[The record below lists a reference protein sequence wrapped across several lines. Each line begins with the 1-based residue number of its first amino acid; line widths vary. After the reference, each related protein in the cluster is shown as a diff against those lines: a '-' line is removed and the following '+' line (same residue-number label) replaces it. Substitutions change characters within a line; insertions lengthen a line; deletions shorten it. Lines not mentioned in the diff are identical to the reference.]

1 MNVCIGIHYPLR
13 DCDYD
18 ATTTNS
24 LKKHKGSKHELL
36 NTEEVGTTG
45 KSLWHKPIAKEE
57 NLGEQQPMQDA
68 VLPSSLFSAPSPNQS
83 TLLSRQST
91 SKYPGREDKYQINS
105 TMTNCEYNDFDI
117 KEEMSEVVE
126 ETSMESIKD
135 TQCSNLQEE
144 SGSVVV
150 MLPIK
155 DEDITEVKEEVQDPL
170 WMAGGC

>member
-1 MNVCIGIHYPLR
+1 
-13 DCDYD
+13 
-18 ATTTNS
+18 
-24 LKKHKGSKHELL
+24 
-36 NTEEVGTTG
+36 
-45 KSLWHKPIAKEE
+45 
-57 NLGEQQPMQDA
+57 
-68 VLPSSLFSAPSPNQS
+68 
-83 TLLSRQST
+83 
-91 SKYPGREDKYQINS
+91 
-105 TMTNCEYNDFDI
+105 MTNYEYNSFDI

-135 TQCSNLQEE
+135 SQCSNLQEE